1 MGFNVRYINV
11 FDEDKKVTYTTAGCY
26 CDLYGVTTWLTHLLQ
41 VQGLVRGFVVT
52 SFNAQR
58 SCIDTNLI
66 DEKRAKF
73 KSGCHN
79 HKF

>member
-26 CDLYGVTTWLTHLLQ
+26 CDLYGVTPWLTHLLQ

-66 DEKRAKF
+66 DEKTVQI
-73 KSGCHN
+73 SVGMSQS
-79 HKF
+79 